1 LINGWWNGLLEEARI
16 HCQDTLAAAAVI
28 RQVFPFQEWIKIAVV
43 AVVTAVVTSQVTL
56 ARLDERIK
64 GIEERMVA
72 TQKERDFIIR
82 KRDEQV
88 AEIRRQVE
96 RIEAAV
102 ASMQAERGRAKR

>member
-1 LINGWWNGLLEEARI
+1 
-16 HCQDTLAAAAVI
+16 
-28 RQVFPFQEWIKIAVV
+28 
-43 AVVTAVVTSQVTL
+43 
-56 ARLDERIK
+56 
-64 GIEERMVA
+64 MVA